1 VRTHSRHFLVN
12 PGFRAAV
19 ADALTHEAEAVDGYA
34 AELLA
39 HSPYA
44 KTREATRE
52 DNEPGSPRDLSP

>member
-1 VRTHSRHFLVN
+1 
-12 PGFRAAV
+12 V

-44 KTREATRE
+44 STRKTTREE
-52 DNEPGSPRDLSP
+52 NEPGSPRDLSP